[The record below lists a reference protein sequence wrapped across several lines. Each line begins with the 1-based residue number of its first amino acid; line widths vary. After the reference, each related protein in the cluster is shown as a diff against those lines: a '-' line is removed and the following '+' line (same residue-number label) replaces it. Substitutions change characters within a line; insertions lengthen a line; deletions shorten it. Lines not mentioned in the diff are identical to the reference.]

1 MTGESVLVAADFT
14 ADRLLLLLTTV
25 DGDLVLREEWPLPAL
40 DDAEA
45 WSWEIGGRISMAF
58 ASDGE
63 RRSALAIGIAA
74 PGTVDEAAGRIIHS
88 AGQAAWDGLAVVDS
102 LRRHIDAPIAAVS
115 RTRAALIAEW
125 NHGAAEGATDA
136 LYVSLRGE
144 PQAAILLAGR
154 TRPGLSD
161 RAGALPAVPQL
172 APGEPLQ
179 GETLETVAG
188 LLADAAALL
197 DPEVVVLD
205 GEPEHIEPLEP
216 LLQSVLDEIVRR
228 TEDDADGP
236 RVVTSTLGDDA
247 PLIGAIEVASTVAY
261 AGERRQ

>member
-1 MTGESVLVAADFT
+1 MTGEPVLVAVDFT
-14 ADRLLLLLTTV
+14 GERLLLLLTTV
-25 DGDLVLREEWPLPAL
+25 DGDRLLREEWPLPAL

-45 WSWEIGGRISMAF
+45 WSWEIGGRIATAF
-58 ASDGE
+58 ASAGE

-88 AGQAAWDGLAVVDS
+88 AGQPAWDGLAVVDA

-115 RTRAALIAEW
+115 RTRAALIAECA
-125 NHGAAEGATDA
+125 HGSAEGATDA

-172 APGEPLQ
+172 TPGEPLE

-197 DPEVVVLD
+197 DPELVVLN
-205 GEPEHIEPLEP
+205 GEPEHIDPLGP
-216 LLQSVLDEIVRR
+216 LLQSVLDEIAARADR
-228 TEDDADGP
+228 DAEGP
-236 RVVTSTLGDDA
+236 RVVASTLGDGG
-247 PLIGAIEVASTVAY
+247 PLIGALQVASTIAY
-261 AGERRQ
+261 EGERRQ